1 VVPDA
6 RLAKRLAEVRFPGNV
21 QPEIVVGSLRHIP
34 EVPLFDTILY
44 IDVLEHIRS
53 DVEEMS
59 EAARHLA
66 PGAHLVV
73 LSPAFQGLYSKFDEA
88 LGHERRYA
96 KRSLA
101 RVFPSHL
108 ERVALFYLDSLGML
122 LSLGNR
128 LMLRQATPSVK
139 QILFWDRRVIPV
151 SRILDRLVG
160 RSFGR
165 SIIAVYRRPGGS
177 AKP

>member
-1 VVPDA
+1 
-6 RLAKRLAEVRFPGNV
+6 
-21 QPEIVVGSLRHIP
+21 
-34 EVPLFDTILY
+34 
-44 IDVLEHIRS
+44 VLEHIPG
-53 DVEEMS
+53 DEAEMR

-66 PGAHLVV
+66 PGGHLVV
-73 LSPAFQGLYSKFDEA
+73 LSPAFQGLYSRFDEA
-88 LGHERRYA
+88 LGHERRYT

-101 RVFPSHL
+101 RVIPRHL

-128 LMLRQATPSVK
+128 VMLRQATPSVK

-151 SRILDRLVG
+151 SRILDPLVG
-160 RSFGR
+160 RRFGR
-165 SIIAVYRRPGGS
+165 SIVAVYRRPGES